1 MELDGDCLRGHF
13 SSVGRAGYI
22 KLDVSRFYEILAVCK
37 DIFIYF
43 YRISSEKLDSDYVIS
58 IKEEWLNDE
67 DLLILTIEPRL
78 VGQVVPEE
86 AGVEVEP
93 RWGEGEPNIGFPRVP
108 RSA

>member
-1 MELDGDCLRGHF
+1 MELDGGCLRGQF
-13 SSVGRAGYI
+13 SSVGRIGYI
-22 KLDVSRFYEILAVCK
+22 HLDVSRFYEILEFCRDV
-37 DIFIYF
+37 FIYF
-43 YRISSEKLDSDYVIS
+43 YKISSEKLDSDYQIS

-67 DLLILTIEPRL
+67 DLLIFTIEPRL